1 MTSDMRL
8 ACSTASNALPS
19 PSLFRLAYRLL
30 LLPFYL
36 QETAI
41 NIGYACSLIT
51 DDMTQFQMQ
60 GACLETDKLEAE
72 GRVSR
77 AWALLGQ
84 FHGSEHACLPCL
96 CQVNL

>member
-1 MTSDMRL
+1 MLVYLTAGPCRL
-8 ACSTASNALPS
+8 CAPITDV
-19 PSLFRLAYRLL
+19 
-30 LLPFYL
+30 

-77 AWALLGQ
+77 T
-84 FHGSEHACLPCL
+84 GSPAAA
-96 CQVNL
+96 

>member
-1 MTSDMRL
+1 ML
-8 ACSTASNALPS
+8 VC
-19 PSLFRLAYRLL
+19 
-30 LLPFYL
+30 L

-60 GACLETDKLEAE
+60 GACLEVDKLEAE

-77 AWALLGQ
+77 LRSRRLLHYECRLQGWQ
-84 FHGSEHACLPCL
+84 RVCSTWVHR
-96 CQVNL
+96 

>member
-1 MTSDMRL
+1 MDHL
-8 ACSTASNALPS
+8 INHACVS
-19 PSLFRLAYRLL
+19 
-30 LLPFYL
+30 

-60 GACLETDKLEAE
+60 GACLEVDKLEAE

-77 AWALLGQ
+77 LRFRRLLHYDCPLQGWQTVCSAWV
-84 FHGSEHACLPCL
+84 HC
-96 CQVNL
+96 